1 MSPLEPP
8 PHIQQAVVGYCLPA
22 CAQMALTQL
31 EITSTQTQLAQTLGT
46 RIGVGTPFSRAER
59 LVQWNVHVQ
68 LARSAST
75 DDLVASLTDD
85 KAVIVAVTT
94 TPGLPGWG
102 NIRTQHAV
110 LITNITTD
118 QVMYHDPALAY
129 GPVSALLAE
138 FLLAWGEMDEQAAIL
153 SRK

>member
-1 MSPLEPP
+1 
-8 PHIQQAVVGYCLPA
+8 
-22 CAQMALTQL
+22 MALTQL
-31 EITSTQTQLAQTLGT
+31 GITSTQTQLAQTLGT
-46 RIGVGTPFSRAER
+46 RIGVGTPFSQVKQ

-68 LARSAST
+68 LMRLASI

-85 KAVIVAVTT
+85 KAVIVALMT

-110 LITNITTD
+110 LITNITAD
-118 QVMYHDPALAY
+118 QVTYHDPAWTY
-129 GPVSALLAE
+129 GPVSAPLAE

-153 SRK
+153 SHKSVA